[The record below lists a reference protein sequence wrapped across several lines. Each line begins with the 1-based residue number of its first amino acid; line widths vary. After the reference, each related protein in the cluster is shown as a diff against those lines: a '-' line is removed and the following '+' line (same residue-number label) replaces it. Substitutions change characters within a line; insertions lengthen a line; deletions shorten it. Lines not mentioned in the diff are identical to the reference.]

1 MESVTESPSRALRIG
16 NRLAGVLLAL
26 LLAAWVLI
34 LAAWGLSR
42 LWVIPHIG
50 ELRPRIE
57 AALSSAAGVPVQ
69 IGALDAEPNGV
80 LPVFIASDLVVGD
93 ASARD
98 ALHAKRVVVALS
110 PRALWRGRADRI
122 TIEGL
127 DAQVRRL
134 PDGRIGAAG
143 VVFDPRAPS
152 GSGAATAWLFSQPS
166 ITVQAARIEWLDE
179 QRGLPAVALS
189 DVNIALRNTS
199 RRHSWRVEATPPAAW
214 GDRLTLAGRFRQ
226 RVFSLRSAPPARW
239 DGTVYARW
247 AHFDTS
253 AFAAYLPALPGH
265 VTLGHARGGLQAWID
280 LRQTVLRGGAVDLAL
295 QELAASLVEGAAPL
309 ALQDVR
315 GRLSGS
321 RDATGF
327 QLAARGLGFAMG
339 EDLHWPASDLH
350 FTHVVPASA
359 QAARTT
365 VSADRIDLA
374 VLAAFAARLPL
385 PDASRALAAQLAPQ
399 GVLRDLQLHWVGP
412 ADAPVDYR
420 ARGAIDGLV
429 IAAGPPHTPARSSA
443 AAPGATKAAPTAV
456 AAVPGAASPHLHPH
470 PPAGRP
476 GVAGLSGHFDLGRD
490 AGSAEI
496 TIDNG
501 QLVFPG
507 VFEEPAI
514 DVARLRAGVRWKRSA
529 QALAVDVDHVSFAN
543 ADLAG
548 EASIHWHTAALSGA
562 AGAPAAGTRYAPGG
576 AAAPAALHASQ
587 LPAAAF
593 PGVLDLGGMLERA
606 DGTRVWRYLPLAV
619 GEEARHY
626 VRDAIRAGAS
636 VGTRFRVR
644 GDLRNMPFRD
654 PAQGEFHIASQ
665 IRGARYAFVPR
676 SIQRAGENPWPLLDD
691 LSGELIFDRAGM
703 EVRNAA
709 GRLFMPTGPAG
720 GLRVSKVG
728 TRIEDFSRSVV
739 DVTAQAQGPL
749 KDMVAVVN
757 ASPLADFTGHALAEA
772 QASGA
777 AALSLQLG
785 LPLAALGRSTV
796 QARLTLSGNT
806 VQIVPA
812 QPPLSDV
819 AGKIAFSEKGFAGAD
834 LHARFLGGS
843 VQIDGGAG
851 GGSAAGSGGS
861 DAASSLRLRGRADA
875 AALRAAPGLGS
886 AALLLQHL
894 EGSLD
899 YDAQLE
905 LQKSG
910 PVLRLNSSLRG
921 LAVDLPPPLGKAA
934 DEAMPLRFE
943 GRPLADASAGNRPP
957 GWDLSLSL
965 GDIASAHYELQPAS
979 APGARPAV
987 LRGSIGLGL
996 AADEDAPLPARG
1008 VAANLHLDSIDI
1020 DRWRSALGAGEP
1032 SPAASG
1038 SAKPAP
1044 TDTGVALEG
1053 FLPDTLAVRAD
1064 RVSFGGRALHHLVAG
1079 GSRAGATWRM
1089 TLAAEEL
1096 DGYVEYRAAS
1106 EPAPA
1111 QIYARLA
1118 RLRVPKAAESE
1129 VDRLLD
1135 GPATEQ
1141 SASAWP
1147 ALDIV
1152 VDALELKG
1160 RQLGRVAVDAVNR
1173 AAPEGRAGEREWE
1186 LNKLDM
1192 QVPEAHFSAKGKWSR
1207 KPGAA
1212 HPVTALDFQL
1222 EIRDS
1227 GALLA
1232 RFGMPGLI
1240 RRTPGSLRGTAS
1252 WRGSPIDPD
1261 FTTMDGDLHL
1271 DMDAGQ
1277 FLKAEPGIAKLL
1289 GVLSLQ
1295 SLPRRLVL
1303 DFRDVF
1309 SEGFAFDWVRGDVA
1323 VTSGVARTENLKMKG
1338 PAAVVLME
1346 GGTDL
1351 HKETQ
1356 DLHVVVIP
1364 QIGAGTAS
1372 LIAAAINPLVG
1383 LASFLAQEILHE
1395 PLTRAATREFRITGS
1410 WTDPNVV
1417 RLRGDDRTGPPGKQ
1431 R

>member
-1 MESVTESPSRALRIG
+1 MRTSHVVVFILTLLLVVLPLSGQTGTSSVTGTVTDQQERVVSGASLTLTNLATGATRETKSNEVGIYNFDFLVPGEYKLDVEANGFKKQTINNIHAIIG
-16 NRLAGVLLAL
+16 K
-26 LLAAWVLI
+26 
-34 LAAWGLSR
+34 
-42 LWVIPHIG
+42 
-50 ELRPRIE
+50 RIE
-57 AALSSAAGVPVQ
+57 SSLRLEVGASSETVEVTAAASSFLVNTEDASLGNNFVSAQITQLPLEAKNIVDLLSLQPGATREGYVTGARADQSNVTLDGVDVNNAQTGNAEVPRDTNSLV
-69 IGALDAEPNGV
+69 IGALDN
-80 LPVFIASDLVVGD
+80 D
-93 ASARD
+93 
-98 ALHAKRVVVALS
+98 
-110 PRALWRGRADRI
+110 RG
-122 TIEGL
+122 
-127 DAQVRRL
+127 
-134 PDGRIGAAG
+134 
-143 VVFDPRAPS
+143 
-152 GSGAATAWLFSQPS
+152 
-166 ITVQAARIEWLDE
+166 
-179 QRGLPAVALS
+179 
-189 DVNIALRNTS
+189 N
-199 RRHSWRVEATPPAAW
+199 
-214 GDRLTLAGRFRQ
+214 
-226 RVFSLRSAPPARW
+226 
-239 DGTVYARW
+239 
-247 AHFDTS
+247 
-253 AFAAYLPALPGH
+253 
-265 VTLGHARGGLQAWID
+265 VT
-280 LRQTVLRGGAVDLAL
+280 T
-295 QELAASLVEGAAPL
+295 
-309 ALQDVR
+309 
-315 GRLSGS
+315 
-321 RDATGF
+321 
-327 QLAARGLGFAMG
+327 
-339 EDLHWPASDLH
+339 
-350 FTHVVPASA
+350 
-359 QAARTT
+359 
-365 VSADRIDLA
+365 
-374 VLAAFAARLPL
+374 
-385 PDASRALAAQLAPQ
+385 
-399 GVLRDLQLHWVGP
+399 
-412 ADAPVDYR
+412 
-420 ARGAIDGLV
+420 
-429 IAAGPPHTPARSSA
+429 
-443 AAPGATKAAPTAV
+443 
-456 AAVPGAASPHLHPH
+456 
-470 PPAGRP
+470 
-476 GVAGLSGHFDLGRD
+476 
-490 AGSAEI
+490 
-496 TIDNG
+496 
-501 QLVFPG
+501 
-507 VFEEPAI
+507 
-514 DVARLRAGVRWKRSA
+514 
-529 QALAVDVDHVSFAN
+529 
-543 ADLAG
+543 
-548 EASIHWHTAALSGA
+548 
-562 AGAPAAGTRYAPGG
+562 
-576 AAAPAALHASQ
+576 
-587 LPAAAF
+587 
-593 PGVLDLGGMLERA
+593 
-606 DGTRVWRYLPLAV
+606 
-619 GEEARHY
+619 
-626 VRDAIRAGAS
+626 
-636 VGTRFRVR
+636 
-644 GDLRNMPFRD
+644 
-654 PAQGEFHIASQ
+654 
-665 IRGARYAFVPR
+665 
-676 SIQRAGENPWPLLDD
+676 
-691 LSGELIFDRAGM
+691 
-703 EVRNAA
+703 
-709 GRLFMPTGPAG
+709 
-720 GLRVSKVG
+720 
-728 TRIEDFSRSVV
+728 
-739 DVTAQAQGPL
+739 
-749 KDMVAVVN
+749 
-757 ASPLADFTGHALAEA
+757 
-772 QASGA
+772 
-777 AALSLQLG
+777 
-785 LPLAALGRSTV
+785 
-796 QARLTLSGNT
+796 
-806 VQIVPA
+806 
-812 QPPLSDV
+812 
-819 AGKIAFSEKGFAGAD
+819 
-834 LHARFLGGS
+834 
-843 VQIDGGAG
+843 
-851 GGSAAGSGGS
+851 
-861 DAASSLRLRGRADA
+861 
-875 AALRAAPGLGS
+875 
-886 AALLLQHL
+886 
-894 EGSLD
+894 
-899 YDAQLE
+899 
-905 LQKSG
+905 G

-996 AADEDAPLPARG
+996 AADEEAPLPARG

-1346 GGTDL
+1346 GRTDL